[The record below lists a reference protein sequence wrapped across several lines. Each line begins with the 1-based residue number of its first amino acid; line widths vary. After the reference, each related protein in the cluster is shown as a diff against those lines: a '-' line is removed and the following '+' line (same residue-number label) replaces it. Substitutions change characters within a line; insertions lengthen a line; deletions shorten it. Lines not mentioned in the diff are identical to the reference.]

1 MVIGMKK
8 IVLVDGNNLLFRSY
22 FATAYTGNVMKNS
35 KGFPT
40 NALYGFINMIN
51 KIIEEEKPEYMA
63 VAFDIGKNFRK
74 QKYDFYKEGR
84 NKTPQ
89 DLIDQMPIAR
99 DVLKAMGIK
108 YFELEP
114 YEADDIIGT
123 ISKMTEEDPD
133 AYTLIVSSD
142 KDLLQLVS
150 DETEMKL
157 LKQKDYIRYN
167 RESFKKDY
175 GIEPIRIIDLK
186 GLSGDP
192 SDNIPGVAGVGDKTA
207 LKLLQD
213 YESVEGIYDHID
225 EIKGKLQ
232 EKLINNKDS
241 AFMSK
246 EIATIYRDVPL
257 NTSYEEMKYNGAN
270 PKELEKIYTD
280 LEFYSFL
287 KKMDVK
293 PKEDNFKYNIVEN
306 ISDIK
311 LDDEVAIYVGY
322 ETENYYTSKVI
333 GYGIS
338 SGDNNYFVKE
348 ELINKIDF
356 KSKKIYTYD
365 YKKLLANLDIEV
377 DGDLMLIDYLV
388 NPQHK
393 EDFGYLIQSHNEKIL
408 LLNELKKQEENVV
421 FENIVR
427 KSRFI
432 LNNYNLMY
440 KKLVEEEMEDLYKSI
455 EFPLVKVLSDM
466 EKTGVY
472 VDTNIIDDMKEDLEA
487 RLSLI
492 TKKIYELAGKEF
504 NINSPK
510 QLGEVLFV
518 DLGLPAP
525 KSNKTGFKTD
535 VKVLQRLVDYH
546 PIIEHILNYRNLAKI
561 ESTYLDGLKD
571 YIREDGLVHTI
582 YKQTLTRTG
591 RLSSVEPNLQNIPV
605 RNEEGRKVRKAFIPQ
620 NDIFLSIDYSQI
632 ELRILAHLSGDEELI
647 KAFNNDQD
655 IHTKVAADIFGIN
668 EDQVTKNQRRTAKAV
683 IFGIVYGIS
692 GYGLGENLELKPSEA
707 KKYIDKYL
715 SLYPKVDEYMKHN
728 IKTAYE
734 TGYVRT
740 MFNRK
745 RVIDELTNSNY
756 MIRQSGE
763 RMALNTPIQGT
774 ASDIM
779 KMAMIKVYKEMN
791 KHNFKSKIVMQV
803 HDELIFDCFNDELD
817 EVIKVAKEAMEN
829 IYKISVPFKVSADT
843 GRNWYETK

>member
-1 MVIGMKK
+1 MKK

-22 FATAYTGNVMKNS
+22 FATAYTGNIMKNS

-51 KIIEEEKPEYMA
+51 KIVEEEKPEYMA
-63 VAFDIGKNFRK
+63 VAFDIGTNFRK
-74 QKYDFYKEGR
+74 QKYSFYKEGR
-84 NKTPQ
+84 NKTPEE
-89 DLIDQMPIAR
+89 LIMQMPKAR
-99 DVLKAMGIK
+99 EVLDAMGIK

-175 GIEPIRIIDLK
+175 GIEPIGIIDLK

-213 YESVEGIYDHID
+213 FGSVEGIYEHID

-232 EKLINNKDS
+232 EKLINDKES
-241 AFMSK
+241 AFQSK

-257 NTSYEEMKYNGAN
+257 NTNYDEMKYLGADADKLTN
-270 PKELEKIYTD
+270 LYNEF
-280 LEFYSFL
+280 EFYSLL
-287 KKMDVK
+287 KKIDVK
-293 PKEDNFKYNIVEN
+293 PVEDNFKYEVVNSVE
-306 ISDIK
+306 DIK
-311 LDDEVAIYVGY
+311 LEDKVSIYVGY
-322 ETENYYTSKVI
+322 ETENYYRSKVI

-338 SGDNNYFVKE
+338 SGSNNYFVNDE
-348 ELINKIDF
+348 IINKIDF
-356 KSKKIYTYD
+356 NGKKVYTYD
-365 YKKLLANLDIEV
+365 YKKLLSSLDININ
-377 DGDLMLIDYLV
+377 GDLMLIDYLV
-388 NPQHK
+388 NPMHK
-393 EDFGYLIQSHNEKIL
+393 EDFGYLILENGEKIT
-408 LLNELKKQEENVV
+408 LLNELKKADESLII
-421 FENIVR
+421 ENIVR

-432 LNNYNLMY
+432 LGYY
-440 KKLVEEEMEDLYKSI
+440 DKFYDKLKDEEMESLYNDI
-455 EFPLVKVLSDM
+455 ELPLVKVLSSM
-466 EKTGVY
+466 EKTGVK
-472 VDTNIIDDMKEDLEA
+472 VDKEVLDDMKLDIKE
-487 RLSLI
+487 RMSLI
-492 TKKIYELAGKEF
+492 TKKIYELASKEF

-510 QLGEVLFV
+510 QLGDVLFT
-518 DLGLPAP
+518 DLNLPAP

-535 VKVLQRLVDYH
+535 VKVLQRLADYH
-546 PIIEHILNYRNLAKI
+546 PIINYILDYRNLNKI
-561 ESTYLDGLKD
+561 LTTYLEGLED
-571 YIREDGLVHTI
+571 YIFDDGLVHTI

-620 NDIFLSIDYSQI
+620 NDLFLSIDYSQI
-632 ELRILAHLSGDEELI
+632 ELRILAHLSGDEELQ

-655 IHTKVAADIFGIN
+655 IHTKVAADIFDIS
-668 EDQVTKNQRRTAKAV
+668 EEQVTKNQRRTAKAV

-715 SLYPKVDEYMKHN
+715 ALYPKVDEYMKHN
-728 IKTAYE
+728 IKFAYE
-734 TGYVRT
+734 TGYVKT
-740 MFNRK
+740 LFNRK
-745 RVIDELTNSNY
+745 RIIEELTNTNY

-779 KMAMIKVYKEMN
+779 KMAMIKVYEEMH

-803 HDELIFDCFNDELD
+803 HDELIFDVYENELD
-817 EVIKVAKEAMEN
+817 DLIKVAKEAMEN
-829 IYKISVPFKVSADT
+829 IYKLSVPLKVSADT
-843 GRNWYETK
+843 GKNWYEAK

>member
-1 MVIGMKK
+1 MKK

-51 KIIEEEKPEYMA
+51 KIVEEEKPEYMA

-74 QKYDFYKEGR
+74 AKYDFYKEGR

-99 DVLKAMGIK
+99 DILKAMGIK

-167 RESFKKDY
+167 RESFKKDF
-175 GIEPIRIIDLK
+175 GVEPIRIIDLK

-192 SDNIPGVAGVGDKTA
+192 SDNIPGVQGVGDKTA

-213 YESVEGIYDHID
+213 YESVEGIYEHID

-232 EKLINNKDS
+232 EKLIADKDN

-246 EIATIYRDVPL
+246 EIATIYREVPL

-270 PKELEKIYTD
+270 ISELEKIYTD

-293 PKEDNFKYNIVEN
+293 PKDDDFKYTVIEN
-306 ISDIK
+306 IDDIV
-311 LDDEVAIYVGY
+311 LSDEVAIYAGY

-348 ELINKIDF
+348 NLIKNIDF
-356 KSKKIYTYD
+356 TNKKIYTYD
-365 YKKLLANLDIEV
+365 YKKLLSNLDINV

-388 NPQHK
+388 NPMHK
-393 EDFGYLIQSHNEKIL
+393 EDLGYLIQSNNEKIL
-408 LLNELKKQEENVV
+408 LLNELKKQEENVIY
-421 FENIVR
+421 ENIVR

-432 LNNYNLMY
+432 LNNYKTMY
-440 KKLVEEEMEDLYKSI
+440 QKLIDEGMEDLYKNI
-455 EFPLVKVLSDM
+455 EFPLVRVLSDM

-472 VDTNIIDDMKEDLEA
+472 VDTKVIDDMKEDIEE

-510 QLGEVLFV
+510 QLGDVLFV
-518 DLGLPAP
+518 DLNLPAP

-546 PIIEHILNYRNLAKI
+546 PIIKHILDYRNLAKI

-571 YIREDGLVHTI
+571 YIREDGLIHTI

-605 RNEEGRKVRKAFIPQ
+605 RSEEGRKVRKAFIPQ
-620 NDIFLSIDYSQI
+620 HDMFLSIDYSQI

-655 IHTKVAADIFGIN
+655 IHTKVAADIFDIS

-728 IKTAYE
+728 IKYAYE
-734 TGYVRT
+734 NGYVKT

-779 KMAMIKVYKEMN
+779 KMAMIKVYEEMN

-803 HDELIFDCFNDELD
+803 HDELIFDCYSDELD

-843 GRNWYETK
+843 GKNWYDAK

>member
-1 MVIGMKK
+1 MKK

-51 KIIEEEKPEYMA
+51 KIVEEEKPVYMA

-74 QKYDFYKEGR
+74 AKYDFYKEGR

-89 DLIDQMPIAR
+89 DLIDQMPLAR
-99 DVLKAMGIK
+99 DILKAMGIK

-123 ISKMTEEDPD
+123 ISKMTEEDPE

-167 RESFKKDY
+167 RSSFKEEW
-175 GIEPIRIIDLK
+175 GIEPIRIIDYK

-192 SDNIPGVAGVGDKTA
+192 SDNIPGVQGVGDKTA

-213 YESVEGIYDHID
+213 YESVEGIYEHID

-232 EKLINNKDS
+232 EKLINDKDS

-257 NTSYEEMKYNGAN
+257 NTSYEEMTYVGPNVE
-270 PKELEKIYTD
+270 ELEKLYNE
-280 LEFYSFL
+280 LEFYSLL
-287 KKMDVK
+287 KKITVK
-293 PKEDNFKYNIVEN
+293 PKEDDFKYSVIDD
-306 ISDIK
+306 ISNIK
-311 LDDEVAIYVGY
+311 LEDTLSIYASY
-322 ETENYYTSKVI
+322 ETENYHTSKII

-338 SGDNNYFVKE
+338 SGNSNYFIKPD
-348 ELINKIDF
+348 LIDKIDF
-356 KSKKIYTYD
+356 SNKKIYTYD
-365 YKKLLANLDIEV
+365 YKKLLASLNINV

-388 NPQHK
+388 NPLHK
-393 EDFGYLIQSHNEKIL
+393 EDLGYLMLANNKKIF
-408 LLNELKKQEENVV
+408 LLNEVKKQEENMIY
-421 FENIVR
+421 ENIVR

-432 LNNYNLMY
+432 LCNYDSMY
-440 KKLVEEEMEDLYKSI
+440 QKLKDEEMEDLYNNI

-472 VDTNIIDDMKEDLEA
+472 VDTNIIDDMKEDLEE
-487 RLSLI
+487 RISLI

-510 QLGEVLFV
+510 QLGDVLFI
-518 DLGLPAP
+518 DLNLPSP
-525 KSNKTGFKTD
+525 KSNKTGAFKTD

-546 PIIEHILNYRNLAKI
+546 PIIKHILDYRNLAKI
-561 ESTYLDGLKD
+561 ESTYLDGLKE
-571 YIREDGLVHTI
+571 YIREDGKVHTI

-620 NDIFLSIDYSQI
+620 KDCFLSMDYSQI
-632 ELRILAHLSGDEELI
+632 ELRILAHLSGDEALKE
-647 KAFNNDQD
+647 AFINDQD
-655 IHTKVAADIFGIN
+655 IHTKVASDIFDIT
-668 EDQVTKNQRRTAKAV
+668 EEQVTKNQRRTAKAV

-715 SLYPKVDEYMKHN
+715 SLYPKVDEYMKSN
-728 IKTAYE
+728 IKTAYD

-740 MFNRK
+740 LFNRK

-774 ASDIM
+774 SADIM
-779 KMAMIKVYKEMN
+779 KLAMIKVYEEMN
-791 KHNFKSKIVMQV
+791 KHKFKSKIVMQV
-803 HDELIFDCFNDELD
+803 HDELIFDCYNDELD
-817 EVIKVAKEAMEN
+817 ELIKVAKDAMEN
-829 IYKISVPFKVSADT
+829 IYKISVPLKVSADT
-843 GRNWYETK
+843 GKNWYDAK

>member
-1 MVIGMKK
+1 MKK

-51 KIIEEEKPEYMA
+51 KIVEEEKPEYMA

-74 QKYDFYKEGR
+74 AKYDFYKEGR

-99 DVLKAMGIK
+99 DILKAMGIK

-175 GIEPIRIIDLK
+175 GVEPIRIIDLK

-192 SDNIPGVAGVGDKTA
+192 SDNIPGVQGVGDKTA

-213 YESVEGIYDHID
+213 YGSVEGIYEHID

-232 EKLINNKDS
+232 EKLIADKDN

-246 EIATIYRDVPL
+246 EIATIYREVPL

-270 PKELEKIYTD
+270 ISELEKIYTD
-280 LEFYSFL
+280 LEFYSLL
-287 KKMDVK
+287 KKIDVK
-293 PKEDNFKYNIVEN
+293 PKEDDFKYTVIEN
-306 ISDIK
+306 IDDIT
-311 LDDEVAIYVGY
+311 LDDEVAIYAGY

-348 ELINKIDF
+348 GLIKNIDF
-356 KSKKIYTYD
+356 NGKKIYTYD
-365 YKKLLANLDIEV
+365 YKKLLSNLDINV

-388 NPQHK
+388 NPMHK
-393 EDFGYLIQSHNEKIL
+393 EDLGYLIQSNNEKIL
-408 LLNELKKQEENVV
+408 LLNELKKQEENVIY
-421 FENIVR
+421 ENIVR

-432 LNNYNLMY
+432 LNNYKTMY
-440 KKLVEEEMEDLYKSI
+440 QKLIDEGMEDLYKNI
-455 EFPLVKVLSDM
+455 EFPLVRVLSDM

-472 VDTNIIDDMKEDLEA
+472 VDTKVIDDMKEDIEE

-510 QLGEVLFV
+510 QLGDVLFV
-518 DLGLPAP
+518 DLNLPAP

-546 PIIEHILNYRNLAKI
+546 PIIKHILDYRNLAKI

-571 YIREDGLVHTI
+571 YIREDGLIHTI

-605 RNEEGRKVRKAFIPQ
+605 RNEEGRKVRKAFLPQ
-620 NDIFLSIDYSQI
+620 HDVFLSIDYSQI

-655 IHTKVAADIFGIN
+655 IHTKVAADIFDIS
-668 EDQVTKNQRRTAKAV
+668 EEQVTKNQRRTAKAV

-728 IKTAYE
+728 IKYAYE
-734 TGYVRT
+734 NGYVKT

-779 KMAMIKVYKEMN
+779 KMAMIKVYDEMK

-803 HDELIFDCFNDELD
+803 HDELIFDCYSDELD

-843 GRNWYETK
+843 GKNWYDAK

>member
-1 MVIGMKK
+1 MKK

-51 KIIEEEKPEYMA
+51 KILEEEKPEYMA

-74 QKYDFYKEGR
+74 AKYDFYKEGR

-89 DLIDQMPIAR
+89 DLIDQMPVAR
-99 DVLKAMGIK
+99 DILKAMGIK

-123 ISKMTEEDPD
+123 ISKMTEEDPN

-175 GIEPIRIIDLK
+175 GVEPIRIIDLK

-192 SDNIPGVAGVGDKTA
+192 SDNIPGVQGVGDKTA

-213 YESVEGIYDHID
+213 YESVEGIYEHID

-232 EKLINNKDS
+232 EKLLADKDN

-246 EIATIYRDVPL
+246 EIATIYREVPL

-270 PKELEKIYTD
+270 ISELEKIYTD
-280 LEFYSFL
+280 LEFHSFL

-293 PKEDNFKYNIVEN
+293 PKEDDFKYTVIENTDDIV
-306 ISDIK
+306 

-348 ELINKIDF
+348 NLIKNIDF
-356 KSKKIYTYD
+356 TNKKIYTYD
-365 YKKLLANLDIEV
+365 YKKLLSNLDITV

-388 NPQHK
+388 NPMHK
-393 EDFGYLIQSHNEKIL
+393 EDFGYLIQSNNEKIL
-408 LLNELKKQEENVV
+408 LLNELKKQEENVIY
-421 FENIVR
+421 ENIVR

-432 LNNYNLMY
+432 LNNYKTMY
-440 KKLVEEEMEDLYKSI
+440 QKLIDEGMEDLYKNI
-455 EFPLVKVLSDM
+455 EFPLVRVLSDM

-472 VDTNIIDDMKEDLEA
+472 VDTKVIDDMKEDIEE

-510 QLGEVLFV
+510 QLGDVLFV
-518 DLGLPAP
+518 DLNLPAP

-546 PIIEHILNYRNLAKI
+546 PIIKNILDYRNLAKI

-571 YIREDGLVHTI
+571 YIREDGLIHTI

-620 NDIFLSIDYSQI
+620 HDMFLSIDYSQI

-655 IHTKVAADIFGIN
+655 IHTKVAADIFDIS

-728 IKTAYE
+728 IKYAYE
-734 TGYVRT
+734 NGYVKT

-779 KMAMIKVYKEMN
+779 KMAMIKVYEEMN

-803 HDELIFDCFNDELD
+803 HDELIFDCYSDELD

-843 GRNWYETK
+843 GKNWYDAK

>member
-1 MVIGMKK
+1 MKK

-22 FATAYTGNVMKNS
+22 FATAYTGNIMKNS

-51 KIIEEEKPEYMA
+51 KIVEEEKPEYMA
-63 VAFDIGKNFRK
+63 VAFDIGTNFRK
-74 QKYDFYKEGR
+74 QKYSFYKEGR
-84 NKTPQ
+84 NKTP
-89 DLIDQMPIAR
+89 DELIMQMPKAR
-99 DVLKAMGIK
+99 EVLDAMGIK

-167 RESFKKDY
+167 RESFKKDF
-175 GIEPIRIIDLK
+175 GIEPIGIIDLK

-213 YESVEGIYDHID
+213 FGSVEGIYEHID

-232 EKLINNKDS
+232 EKLINDKES
-241 AFMSK
+241 AFQSK

-257 NTSYEEMKYNGAN
+257 NTNYDEMKYLGADADKLTN
-270 PKELEKIYTD
+270 LYNEF
-280 LEFYSFL
+280 EFYSLL
-287 KKMDVK
+287 KKIYVK
-293 PKEDNFKYNIVEN
+293 PVEDNFKYEVVNSVE
-306 ISDIK
+306 DIK
-311 LDDEVAIYVGY
+311 LEDKVSIYVGY
-322 ETENYYTSKVI
+322 ETENYYRSKVI

-338 SGDNNYFVKE
+338 SGSNNYFVNDDI
-348 ELINKIDF
+348 INKIDLNG
-356 KSKKIYTYD
+356 KKVYTYD
-365 YKKLLANLDIEV
+365 YKKLLSSLDININ
-377 DGDLMLIDYLV
+377 GDLMLIDYLV
-388 NPQHK
+388 NPMHK
-393 EDFGYLIQSHNEKIL
+393 EDFGYLILENGEKIT
-408 LLNELKKQEENVV
+408 LLNELKKADESLII
-421 FENIVR
+421 ENIVR

-432 LNNYNLMY
+432 LDYY
-440 KKLVEEEMEDLYKSI
+440 DKFYDKLKDEEMESLYNDI
-455 EFPLVKVLSDM
+455 ELPLVKVLSSM
-466 EKTGVY
+466 EKTGVK
-472 VDTNIIDDMKEDLEA
+472 VDKEVLDDMKLDIKE
-487 RLSLI
+487 RMSLI

-510 QLGEVLFV
+510 QLGDVLFT
-518 DLGLPAP
+518 DLNLPAP

-535 VKVLQRLVDYH
+535 VKVLQRLADYH
-546 PIIEHILNYRNLAKI
+546 PIINYILDYRNLNKI
-561 ESTYLDGLKD
+561 LTTYLEGLED
-571 YIREDGLVHTI
+571 YIFDDGLVHTI

-620 NDIFLSIDYSQI
+620 NDLFLSIDYSQI
-632 ELRILAHLSGDEELI
+632 ELRILAHLSGDEELQ

-655 IHTKVAADIFGIN
+655 IHTKVAADIFDIS
-668 EDQVTKNQRRTAKAV
+668 EEQVTKNQRRTAKAV

-715 SLYPKVDEYMKHN
+715 ALYPKVDEYMKHN
-728 IKTAYE
+728 IKFAYE
-734 TGYVRT
+734 TGYVKT
-740 MFNRK
+740 LFNRK
-745 RVIDELTNSNY
+745 RIIEELTNTNY

-779 KMAMIKVYKEMN
+779 KMAMIKVYEEMH

-803 HDELIFDCFNDELD
+803 HDELIFDVYENELD
-817 EVIKVAKEAMEN
+817 ELIKVAKEAMEN
-829 IYKISVPFKVSADT
+829 IYKLSVPLKVSADT
-843 GRNWYETK
+843 GKNWYEAK